1 MTVIYMIMLI
11 LACLISVEG
20 VALWKLR
27 KCLKSIDG
35 VEDVY
40 IEEHQEMI
48 NLYTYCYCNTS
59 KRM

>member
-20 VALWKLR
+20 VAHWKRR

-40 IEEHQEMI
+40 IEEHQEETQ
-48 NLYTYCYCNTS
+48 YDDAYVVADFGD
-59 KRM
+59 

>member
-40 IEEHQEMI
+40 IEEHQEETQ
-48 NLYTYCYCNTS
+48 YEDAYVVADFGD
-59 KRM
+59 

>member
-40 IEEHQEMI
+40 IEEHQEETQ
-48 NLYTYCYCNTS
+48 YDDAYVVADCGD
-59 KRM
+59 

>member
-1 MTVIYMIMLI
+1 MIMLI

-40 IEEHQEMI
+40 IEEHQEETQ
-48 NLYTYCYCNTS
+48 YDDAYVVADFGD
-59 KRM
+59 

>member
-1 MTVIYMIMLI
+1 MLI

-20 VALWKLR
+20 FALWKLR

-40 IEEHQEMI
+40 IEEHQEETQ
-48 NLYTYCYCNTS
+48 YDDAYVVADFGD
-59 KRM
+59 

>member
-11 LACLISVEG
+11 LACVISVEG

-40 IEEHQEMI
+40 IEEHQEETQ
-48 NLYTYCYCNTS
+48 YDDAYVVADFGD
-59 KRM
+59 

>member
-1 MTVIYMIMLI
+1 MTIIYMIMLI

-35 VEDVY
+35 VEDVF
-40 IEEHQEMI
+40 IEEHQEETQ
-48 NLYTYCYCNTS
+48 YDDAYVVADFGD
-59 KRM
+59 

>member
-1 MTVIYMIMLI
+1 MTLIYMIMLI

-40 IEEHQEMI
+40 IEEHQEETQ
-48 NLYTYCYCNTS
+48 YDDAYVVADFGD
-59 KRM
+59 

>member
-1 MTVIYMIMLI
+1 MTGIYMIMLI

-40 IEEHQEMI
+40 IEEHQEETQ
-48 NLYTYCYCNTS
+48 YDDAYVVADFGD
-59 KRM
+59 

>member
-20 VALWKLR
+20 FALWKLR

-40 IEEHQEMI
+40 IEEHQEI
-48 NLYTYCYCNTS
+48 
-59 KRM
+59 

>member
-11 LACLISVEG
+11 LAGLISVEG

-40 IEEHQEMI
+40 IEEHQEETQ
-48 NLYTYCYCNTS
+48 YDDAYVVADFGA
-59 KRM
+59 

>member
-11 LACLISVEG
+11 LAGLISVEG

-40 IEEHQEMI
+40 IEEHQEETQ
-48 NLYTYCYCNTS
+48 YDDAYVVADFGD
-59 KRM
+59 

>member
-40 IEEHQEMI
+40 IEEHQEETQDDDA
-48 NLYTYCYCNTS
+48 YVVADCGD
-59 KRM
+59 

>member
-20 VALWKLR
+20 FALWKLR

-40 IEEHQEMI
+40 IKEHQEETQ
-48 NLYTYCYCNTS
+48 YDDAYVVADFGD
-59 KRM
+59 

>member
-11 LACLISVEG
+11 LAGLISVEG

-35 VEDVY
+35 VEDVF
-40 IEEHQEMI
+40 IEEHQEETQ
-48 NLYTYCYCNTS
+48 YDDAYVVADFGD
-59 KRM
+59 

>member
-40 IEEHQEMI
+40 IEEHQEEAQ
-48 NLYTYCYCNTS
+48 YDDAYVVADFGD
-59 KRM
+59 

>member
-1 MTVIYMIMLI
+1 MTIIYMIMLI

-40 IEEHQEMI
+40 IEEHQEETQ
-48 NLYTYCYCNTS
+48 YDDAYVVADFGD
-59 KRM
+59 

>member
-1 MTVIYMIMLI
+1 MTVINMIMLI

-40 IEEHQEMI
+40 IEEHQEETQ
-48 NLYTYCYCNTS
+48 YDDAYVVADFGD
-59 KRM
+59 

>member
-35 VEDVY
+35 IEGVY
-40 IEEHQEMI
+40 TEERQEETQ
-48 NLYTYCYCNTS
+48 YDDAYVVADFGD
-59 KRM
+59 

>member
-1 MTVIYMIMLI
+1 MTAIYMIMLI

-40 IEEHQEMI
+40 IEEHQEETQ
-48 NLYTYCYCNTS
+48 YDDAYVVADFGD
-59 KRM
+59 

>member
-35 VEDVY
+35 VEDVF
-40 IEEHQEMI
+40 IEEHQEETQ
-48 NLYTYCYCNTS
+48 YDDAYVVADFGD
-59 KRM
+59 

>member
-20 VALWKLR
+20 VVLWKLR

-40 IEEHQEMI
+40 IEEHQEETQ
-48 NLYTYCYCNTS
+48 YDDAYVVADFGD
-59 KRM
+59 

>member
-20 VALWKLR
+20 VALWTLR

-40 IEEHQEMI
+40 IEEHQEETQ
-48 NLYTYCYCNTS
+48 YDDAYVVADFGD
-59 KRM
+59 